1 MAKPPWKEKHKMNYM
16 KEYELWKSK
25 ALDEALQKELKKIEG
40 KDNEILSRF
49 GASLT
54 FGTAG
59 LRGVLGVGTNR
70 MNIYT
75 VRRATQGLSDYVNER
90 FGGGAV
96 AISYDSRNMS
106 KEFAE
111 ECASVLAGNGLEAY
125 IYDRLMPTPMLSFA
139 VRELKA
145 KAGIM
150 ITASHNPAAYNG
162 YKAYGSDGCQM
173 TSEDANAVY
182 ERIEKVDIFGGVKH
196 KNFDE
201 GLKDASIKYISKFV
215 IEQFYNEVLKCKV
228 SGTACEAYP
237 ISVVY
242 SPLNGTGN
250 EPVRRIMD
258 ELGISDVYVVKEQEL
273 PDGNFPTCTYPNPE
287 TKEALA
293 LGLKLCEE
301 KKPDLFIA
309 TDPDA
314 DRVGVAF
321 KEEDGS
327 FRILTGNEVGALLLN
342 YIIEAR
348 TKNNTMPKN
357 PVAVKSIVS
366 TALADEIAKKGGVEL
381 RTVLTGFKYIGE
393 QILFL
398 EQAGESERFIF
409 GFEESCGYLAGSY
422 VRDKDAVLATMLLC
436 EMTSYYKSKGKTV
449 LEVLKELYETYG
461 YYMNRVINKEF
472 PGINGAAEMKAV
484 MDRLY
489 SSYPEKIGGL
499 LVTSAV
505 DYKQRVKKSITLGTE
520 SPINLPEAD
529 VIEFLLENGAS
540 VMIRPSG
547 TEPKMKVYMSVNEKT
562 AEESEKVLAKLE
574 KSAKTII
581 GK

>member
-1 MAKPPWKEKHKMNYM
+1 MDYI
-16 KEYELWKSK
+16 KEYELWKKKVSEEDLK
-25 ALDEALQKELKKIEG
+25 EELKKIEG
-40 KDNEILSRF
+40 KDVEILSRF

-59 LRGVLGVGTNR
+59 LRGILGVGTDR
-70 MNIYT
+70 MNVYT
-75 VRRATQGLSDYVNER
+75 VRHATQGLADYVNER
-90 FGGGAV
+90 YGGGAV

-106 KEFAE
+106 REFAE
-111 ECASVLAGNGLEAY
+111 ESAAVLAGNGVTAY

-173 TSEDANAVY
+173 TAEDAGAVY
-182 ERIEKVDIFGGVKH
+182 SRIQKVDIFDGIKYKSFADGIA
-196 KNFDE
+196 D
-201 GLKDASIKYISKFV
+201 GSIKYISKFV
-215 IEQFYNEVLKCKV
+215 IEQYYNEVLRCKI
-228 SGTACEAYP
+228 SGTVCEAFP
-237 ISVVY
+237 ISIVY

-250 EPVRRIMD
+250 EPVRRIIE
-258 ELGISDVYVVKEQEL
+258 ELGINDVYIVKEQEK

-287 TKEALA
+287 TKEALS

-327 FRILTGNEVGALLLN
+327 FRILSGNEVGALLLN

-348 TKNNTMPKN
+348 TKNNTMPKD

-366 TALADEIAKKGGVEL
+366 TALADEIARHGGVEMK
-381 RTVLTGFKYIGE
+381 TVLTGFKYIGE

-398 EQAGESERFIF
+398 EQKGESERFIF
-409 GFEESCGYLAGSY
+409 GFEESCGYLSGAY

-436 EMTSYYKSKGKTV
+436 EMTSYYKSKGTTPLAV
-449 LEVLKELYETYG
+449 LEGLYETYG

-472 PGINGAAEMKAV
+472 PGVNGTAEMKAV
-484 MDRLY
+484 MDALY
-489 SSYPEKIGGL
+489 ENYPERIAGYQ
-499 LVTSAV
+499 VTSV
-505 DYKQRVKKSITLGTE
+505 IDYKKRVRKSLTLKTE
-520 SPINLPEAD
+520 SPVNLPEAD

-540 VMIRPSG
+540 VMVRPSG
-547 TEPKMKVYMSVNEKT
+547 TEPKMKVYMSANEKT
-562 AEESEKVLAKLE
+562 REESAQVLDKLE
-574 KSAKTII
+574 KSAKSII
-581 GK
+581 TK